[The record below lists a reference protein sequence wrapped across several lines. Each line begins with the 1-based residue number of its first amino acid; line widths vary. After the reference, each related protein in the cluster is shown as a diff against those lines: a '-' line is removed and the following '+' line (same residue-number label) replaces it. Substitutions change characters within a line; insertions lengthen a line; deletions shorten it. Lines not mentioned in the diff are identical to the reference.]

1 LGESIVGRANGLR
14 ARLCQVVHVGAE
26 GWAERTIGGG
36 LWARRAG
43 RRAGRGLG
51 GEEDCTLIGGGL
63 G

>member
-1 LGESIVGRANGLR
+1 MGESIVGRANGLR

-26 GWAERTIGGG
+26 GWAERTMGGG
-36 LWARRAG
+36 LWAEGWAEG
-43 RRAGRGLG
+43 WYRGLG

>member
-1 LGESIVGRANGLR
+1 MGESIVGRANGLR

-43 RRAGRGLG
+43 RRAGIEGWAERR
-51 GEEDCTLIGGGL
+51 TLIGGGL